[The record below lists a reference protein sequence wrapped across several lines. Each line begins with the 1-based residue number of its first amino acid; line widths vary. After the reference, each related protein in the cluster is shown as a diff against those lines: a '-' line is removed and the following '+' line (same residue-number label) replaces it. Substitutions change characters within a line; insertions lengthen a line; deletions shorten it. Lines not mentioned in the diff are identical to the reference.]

1 LAPAA
6 GSLRLMSA
14 TRKLV
19 VLLPVFNEEQGIA
32 NLLDR
37 IRALKVDGF
46 ELAVIA
52 GDDGSR
58 DRTPVIL
65 AQYTQKMPLELIT
78 HPMNRGLGE
87 TVRDLFERAAVLVD
101 GDDVVV
107 RLDADDTHDPAV
119 IPAMIARIDGGA
131 DVVVASRF
139 REGGGQLGVN
149 GRRRV
154 LSSWANLLMKLAF
167 PIPGVREYTCG
178 FRAYRGSILRRAID
192 VFGNDFIQLKGL
204 GFTSTLEKLVKLR
217 LLGARFD
224 EVPFVLRY
232 DLKASESKML
242 TNITTLGYLVMTVMY
257 YWPSRG
263 WRMTYRN
270 EQRQ

>member
-1 LAPAA
+1 
-6 GSLRLMSA
+6 MSPP
-14 TRKLV
+14 RKLI
-19 VLLPVFNEEQGIA
+19 VLLPVFNEELGIG

-37 IRALKVDGF
+37 IRALEVDGF
-46 ELAVIA
+46 ELTVVA

-58 DRTPVIL
+58 DGTAQIL
-65 AQYTQKMPLELIT
+65 ARYTGAMPLQVIT

-87 TVRDLFERAAVLVD
+87 TVRDLFERAAALVD
-101 GDDVVV
+101 DDDVVV

-119 IPAMIARIDGGA
+119 IPAMIARIDEGA

-139 REGGGQLGVN
+139 SDGGGQLGVY
-149 GRRRV
+149 GTRRF
-154 LSSWANLLMKLAF
+154 LSSWANLLMKLVF
-167 PIPGVREYTCG
+167 PIPGLREYTCG
-178 FRAYRGSILRRAID
+178 FRAYRGSTLRRAID

-217 LLGARFD
+217 LLGARFE

-263 WRMTYRN
+263 WRTTYR
-270 EQRQ
+270 QASRR

>member
-1 LAPAA
+1 
-6 GSLRLMSA
+6 M

-37 IRALKVDGF
+37 IRALELDGF
-46 ELAVIA
+46 DLAVIA

-58 DRTPVIL
+58 DGTAPIL
-65 AQYTQKMPLELIT
+65 ADYAEKMALEVIT

-87 TVRDLFERAAVLVD
+87 TVRDLFERAAALVAD
-101 GDDVVV
+101 DDVVV

-119 IPAMIARIDGGA
+119 IPSMIARIDKGA

-139 REGGGQLGVN
+139 REGGGQVGVH

-154 LSSWANLLMKLAF
+154 LSSWANLLMKLVF

-178 FRAYRGSILRRAID
+178 FRAYRGSTLRRAIE

-217 LLGARFD
+217 LIGARFD

-242 TNITTLGYLVMTVMY
+242 TNITTLGYIVMTVMY

-263 WRMTYRN
+263 WRTTYRN
-270 EQRQ
+270 TPSQ

>member
-1 LAPAA
+1 
-6 GSLRLMSA
+6 MSA

-19 VLLPVFNEEQGIA
+19 VLLPVFNEEHGIA
-32 NLLDR
+32 SLLDR
-37 IRALKVDGF
+37 IGTLKVDGF
-46 ELAVIA
+46 DVAVIA

-58 DRTPVIL
+58 DRTPLIL
-65 AQYTQKMPLELIT
+65 AEYAQKMQLEVMT
-78 HPMNRGLGE
+78 HPLNRGLGE
-87 TVRDLFERAAVLVD
+87 TVRDLFERAAALVD
-101 GDDVVV
+101 DDDVVV
-107 RLDADDTHDPAV
+107 RLDADDTHDPAI
-119 IPAMIARIDGGA
+119 IPAMIARIDAGA

-139 REGGGQLGVN
+139 CEGGGQLGVH

-154 LSSWANLLMKLAF
+154 LSSGANLVMKVVF

-178 FRAYRGSILRRAID
+178 FRAYRGSTLRKAIE
-192 VFGNDFIQLKGL
+192 VFGNDFIQLRGL

-242 TNITTLGYLVMTVMY
+242 TNVTTLGYFVMTVMY
-257 YWPSRG
+257 YWPARG
-263 WRMTYRN
+263 WRMTYRSKH
-270 EQRQ
+270 RR